1 MCDLE
6 SGCRAM
12 ERIEYPEDE
21 NEEVEKLGNS
31 YISNL
36 KYLSE
41 RSQQTIDYLQR
52 SKDLMEQKESI
63 RKVVQK

>member
-1 MCDLE
+1 
-6 SGCRAM
+6 M